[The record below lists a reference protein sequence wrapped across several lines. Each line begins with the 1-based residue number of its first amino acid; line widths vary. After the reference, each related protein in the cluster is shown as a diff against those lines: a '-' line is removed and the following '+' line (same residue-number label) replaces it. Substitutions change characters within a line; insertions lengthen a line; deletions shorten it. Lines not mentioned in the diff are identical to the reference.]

1 MSDGSIDLRAEA
13 QAKAYAMPLEDINL
27 AEPLEDINLA
37 DTELWH
43 RYCCSSPRQKR
54 GRRGRSPAP
63 PKHPIAP
70 GRNVG
75 D

>member
-13 QAKAYAMPLEDINL
+13 RAKAYAM
-27 AEPLEDINLA
+27 PLEDINLA

-63 PKHPIAP
+63 PKHPLAP